1 MNLKDNGDITLSEED
16 FAAFEQS
23 LLEQSTADNQKLKEL
38 LARPTRWAEEEND
51 ED

>member
-1 MNLKDNGDITLSEED
+1 MKIDQDEITLPEKEFS
-16 FAAFEQS
+16 A
-23 LLEQSTADNQKLKEL
+23 LEQAIQENSIEENLKLKEL